1 MAGPEERIG
10 DSMSKLGGVERV
22 GGGKPKAGG
31 GEVVGMASPGQR
43 EGRAMRVWKA
53 ICIRDFLNSH
63 SHCK

>member
-1 MAGPEERIG
+1 MASPRQEEERW
-10 DSMSKLGGVERV
+10 L
-22 GGGKPKAGG
+22 
-31 GEVVGMASPGQR
+31 VVASPGQH